1 MPVTETDSGDD
12 FSSANQRNHSPPRQN
27 DVAPATSPVSTDCA
41 SSRPKL
47 PSACRGQPAQVS
59 EVSQHHVAVDPTGTQ
74 PATSSTAATS
84 SQQASAFRLGT
95 CVRVIG
101 LQQRA
106 DLNECPGYVY
116 GEMEKDCERW
126 PVEVIKGLN
135 RDFETVMLRGVNM
148 TVLGNLDACYS
159 GSSATGPQELVLKDP
174 ATSEVH
180 VRSQIR
186 AQQHPWHRAALHL
199 IGHKFYCSVRPKIE
213 DFIIGFD
220 MRVGIQ
226 NALANNEACV
236 QYGLPLIFEHFGQI
250 AFGADDPEDLFAMYF
265 QVLPAAL
272 SNLPWNCHK
281 FSIDPPVSDF
291 KSVPLSCDTFCST
304 NLVMVLSQPQSPSSI
319 IFNRRGFETAASS
332 PSPQIGRAAETEAAA
347 EPPDVRRRSR
357 IREWQQQHQPR
368 QQEQLQLHQQQKRPS
383 PEGIACLMSN
393 IRREIQSKSPTMNQL
408 LYR

>member
-1 MPVTETDSGDD
+1 MQ
-12 FSSANQRNHSPPRQN
+12 NQHSLHFLFLFLHVRALSLTVGQA
-27 DVAPATSPVSTDCA
+27 VAQAKA
-41 SSRPKL
+41 
-47 PSACRGQPAQVS
+47 
-59 EVSQHHVAVDPTGTQ
+59 E
-74 PATSSTAATS
+74 
-84 SQQASAFRLGT
+84 ASAFRLGT

-106 DLNECPGYVY
+106 DLNECPGYVC
-116 GEMEKDCERW
+116 GEMKKDCERW
-126 PVEVIKGLN
+126 PVEVIKGLK

-148 TVLGNLDACYS
+148 TVLGNLDAFDP

-174 ATSEVH
+174 ASSEVH

-226 NALANNEACV
+226 IALASNEACV
-236 QYGLPLIFEHFGQI
+236 HYGLPLIFEHFGEI
-250 AFGADDPEDLFAMYF
+250 AFGADDPEDLFTMYF

-272 SNLPWNCHK
+272 RNLPWNCHK

-319 IFNRRGFETAASS
+319 IFHRRGFEIAASS
-332 PSPQIGRAAETEAAA
+332 PSPHETEAAA
-347 EPPDVRRRSR
+347 EPSDIRLRSR
-357 IREWQQQHQPR
+357 TREWQHQHQPR
-368 QQEQLQLHQQQKRPS
+368 QQQQLQLQQQQMS
-383 PEGIACLMSN
+383 PEGVACLMSN
-393 IRREIQSKSPTMNQL
+393 IRREIQSKSPAMNQL

>member
-106 DLNECPGYVY
+106 DLNECPGYVC

-148 TVLGNLDACYS
+148 TVLGNLDACDP
-159 GSSATGPQELVLKDP
+159 GVSATGPQELVLKDP
-174 ATSEVH
+174 ASSEVH

-226 NALANNEACV
+226 IALANNEACV
-236 QYGLPLIFEHFGQI
+236 QYGLPLIFEHFGEI
-250 AFGADDPEDLFAMYF
+250 AFGADDPEDLFSMYF

-272 SNLPWNCHK
+272 RNLPWNCHK

-304 NLVMVLSQPQSPSSI
+304 DLLVMVLSQPQSPSSI
-319 IFNRRGFETAASS
+319 IFNRRGFEIAASS
-332 PSPQIGRAAETEAAA
+332 PSPQIGQAPEAEAAA
-347 EPPDVRRRSR
+347 ENPHARLRSR
-357 IREWQQQHQPR
+357 FREMEQQRQLRQQQ
-368 QQEQLQLHQQQKRPS
+368 QQQKRPS